1 VLMAT
6 PPVYISRKWAF
17 LSFSFWTVF
26 V

>member
-1 VLMAT
+1 MAT